1 MSKADPESNPGIIFT
16 TAAERF
22 GWNLRIARQWAGL
35 KQYELAE
42 RINRPPCQVALWE
55 SGRNCPRL
63 DSIVRL
69 AEALDIDPREL
80 VRETGGLAG

>member
-1 MSKADPESNPGIIFT
+1 MLSEHKKFST
-16 TAAERF
+16 VAERF
-22 GWNLRIARQWAGL
+22 GWNLKIARLRASL

-42 RINRPPCQVALWE
+42 RIERSPCQVALWE

-69 AEALDIDPREL
+69 AEALDIEPGEL
-80 VRETGGLAG
+80 LRETKGLGG

>member
-1 MSKADPESNPGIIFT
+1 MPSEHNKFSTVAQ
-16 TAAERF
+16 RF

-42 RINRPPCQVALWE
+42 RIDRTPCQVALWE

-80 VRETGGLAG
+80 VRETRGLAS

>member
-1 MSKADPESNPGIIFT
+1 MDRVGITFT
-16 TAAERF
+16 TVAERF
-22 GWNLRIARQWAGL
+22 GWNLRLARQWAGL

-42 RINRPPCQVALWE
+42 RIDRTPCQVALWE

-69 AEALDIDPREL
+69 AEALEIEPGEL
-80 VRETGGLAG
+80 VKETKGLDG